1 MVSSD
6 TRPECR
12 SLPPRPALP
21 RAPPSVFWRN
31 KKRITSVHLGS
42 PDRAFVV
49 WILFGRVCVVDLFD
63 LCTAHASYKHTCAN
77 THVWALANGGMDL
90 SRQCRAVDRARG
102 ADAQWGQATET
113 AGCAAGALRA
123 SAARREQQRETECA
137 STTERRRENRWG
149 D

>member
-31 KKRITSVHLGS
+31 NKRITSVHLGS

-63 LCTAHASYKHTCAN
+63 LCMAHTSYKHTCAN
-77 THVWALANGGMDL
+77 AHMWALAHGGMDL

-102 ADAQWGQATET
+102 ADAQWGQARET
-113 AGCAAGALRA
+113 AGCAARALRA

-137 STTERRRENRWG
+137 STTEKRRENRWG